1 MTCPKPYNEVNAR
14 SIHLV
19 SQIGVNQ
26 LCSAGDLDIRVPITL
41 NFNNNFWDERFISRP
56 EWSRNADIGP
66 LLSARYHLA
75 VYDCWVPTLK
85 IVLEPRRYT
94 PSDVF
99 FVMRAVIVVIVLA
112 QPSNEPI
119 IVDQRIIRVRNPTLQ
134 SSERFDHDFKQVL
147 GSCYKLRFSMQK
159 QPSYIGDCR
168 RVPRLHSPALR

>member
-66 LLSARYHLA
+66 LLPARYHLA

-85 IVLEPRRYT
+85 IVLEPRHYT
-94 PSDVF
+94 SSDVF
-99 FVMRAVIVVIVLA
+99 FVMRAVIEQAKYSRQNGNALFGLKRYVAVRYLVKLDL
-112 QPSNEPI
+112 EPI
-119 IVDQRIIRVRNPTLQ
+119 PPV
-134 SSERFDHDFKQVL
+134 F
-147 GSCYKLRFSMQK
+147 G
-159 QPSYIGDCR
+159 
-168 RVPRLHSPALR
+168 